1 MCYNDYSTNEFFSKQ
16 MGGERKMKKEKVEKN
31 KKKNR
36 DAGKVF
42 TRIMALILVVLMLA
56 GTVGS
61 LAYYLFTNI

>member
-1 MCYNDYSTNEFFSKQ
+1 
-16 MGGERKMKKEKVEKN
+16 MKKEKVEK

-42 TRIMALILVVLMLA
+42 TRIMATILVVLMLA

-61 LAYYLFTNI
+61 LVYYLFTNIK

>member
-1 MCYNDYSTNEFFSKQ
+1 M
-16 MGGERKMKKEKVEKN
+16 MKKEKNEK

-42 TRIMALILVVLMLA
+42 TRIMALILVILMLA
-56 GTVGS
+56 GTLGS

>member
-1 MCYNDYSTNEFFSKQ
+1 
-16 MGGERKMKKEKVEKN
+16 MKKEKVEK

>member
-1 MCYNDYSTNEFFSKQ
+1 M
-16 MGGERKMKKEKVEKN
+16 MKKEKIEK

-42 TRIMALILVVLMLA
+42 TRIMALILVILMLA
-56 GTVGS
+56 GTLGS

>member
-1 MCYNDYSTNEFFSKQ
+1 
-16 MGGERKMKKEKVEKN
+16 MKKEKVEKN